1 MYPGSAG
8 RLERS
13 SVSSLIPE
21 LEVCL
26 GPAAQLPGQVGPVA
40 STCPDQAYAAS
51 LREDR
56 IQLRNSTLVI
66 SGQRD
71 QGGHVS
77 PPERVVEVGLASTA
91 GLVPDMQLLFRL
103 FSAPHTNQCLG
114 RSQRQLASTPPAA
127 PVEGVL
133 VARGEVPV
141 NVSAVRSVTTPRQP
155 DEHMPVKGNAEVG
168 I

>member
-1 MYPGSAG
+1 M
-8 RLERS
+8 
-13 SVSSLIPE
+13 
-21 LEVCL
+21 
-26 GPAAQLPGQVGPVA
+26 
-40 STCPDQAYAAS
+40 
-51 LREDR
+51 
-56 IQLRNSTLVI
+56 
-66 SGQRD
+66 
-71 QGGHVS
+71 S

-155 DEHMPVKGNAEVG
+155 DKDVPMQSNAVVRIWLEQEFAFETGDCITPVASRQPDLVA
-168 I
+168 